1 MLLFPC
7 IYLVFFG
14 GIWAF
19 QRVMTNPNQFFLARL
34 AGGPL
39 CATALAV
46 LVAPAREPLLTLS
59 FMREPFYSRFRP
71 SGSFCLKIYH
81 SVPLSGPGAHRR
93 PAFVIYRG
101 LDGASQ
107 RLEAVTSS
115 TSARTMTQVV
125 GVAAAIAGDPLG
137 PWGPWIAHP
146 RPIRHALTRAKR
158 IGQPTARARTK
169 SGSLVY
175 GATRRRN
182 KKTAAAA
189 SQTKSRVFHIPER
202 RLNLVWSSSVLIAG
216 LQHSAPT
223 IGIARFRP
231 PAD

>member
-59 FMREPFYSRFRP
+59 FMREPFYPRFRP

-107 RLEAVTSS
+107 RLEAVNLLHF
-115 TSARTMTQVV
+115 
-125 GVAAAIAGDPLG
+125 GKNNDPG
-137 PWGPWIAHP
+137 RG
-146 RPIRHALTRAKR
+146 
-158 IGQPTARARTK
+158 
-169 SGSLVY
+169 
-175 GATRRRN
+175 RRRRHRWRP
-182 KKTAAAA
+182 AWAPGALD
-189 SQTKSRVFHIPER
+189 R
-202 RLNLVWSSSVLIAG
+202 SS
-216 LQHSAPT
+216 
-223 IGIARFRP
+223 P
-231 PAD
+231 PDPPRADKGQENGPAHC